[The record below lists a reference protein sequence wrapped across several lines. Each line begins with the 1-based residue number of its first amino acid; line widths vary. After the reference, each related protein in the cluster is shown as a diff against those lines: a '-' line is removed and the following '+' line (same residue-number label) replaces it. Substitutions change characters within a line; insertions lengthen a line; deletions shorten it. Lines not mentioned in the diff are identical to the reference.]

1 MDKTKLKKVYLDN
14 CAWCHLHEREEP
26 EIPKILKEIFD
37 VIYSEVNLCEIEK
50 ITDKRLLCGRA
61 EIVEDSLRH
70 IRLLKKP
77 EETCEEEILAFHINC
92 IDYPNYFNDGRA
104 QAFAETLDN
113 LKEGQFCMDEFS
125 IIRTELRVEG
135 DEWR

>member
-70 IRLLKKP
+70 IRLLKNVRVELTKN
-77 EETCEEEILAFHINC
+77 IK
-92 IDYPNYFNDGRA
+92 IDKTARGKNDG
-104 QAFAETLDN
+104 T
-113 LKEGQFCMDEFS
+113 
-125 IIRTELRVEG
+125 
-135 DEWR
+135 